1 VQIQVL
7 YFAALA
13 DALGVRE
20 QALAIEPGATVADV
34 WKTLGAD
41 HPALAAPGAAPVAFA
56 VNLEYAGPDRLL
68 AVGPVNAAVTVNP
81 CGALSDA

>member
-1 VQIQVL
+1 MQIQVL

-34 WKTLGAD
+34 WKTLSVD
-41 HPALAAPGAAPVAFA
+41 HPALAAPVTFA
-56 VNLEYAGPDRLL
+56 VNLEYARPDRLL
-68 AVGPVNAAVTVNP
+68 ADGDALALIPPVS
-81 CGALSDA
+81 GG